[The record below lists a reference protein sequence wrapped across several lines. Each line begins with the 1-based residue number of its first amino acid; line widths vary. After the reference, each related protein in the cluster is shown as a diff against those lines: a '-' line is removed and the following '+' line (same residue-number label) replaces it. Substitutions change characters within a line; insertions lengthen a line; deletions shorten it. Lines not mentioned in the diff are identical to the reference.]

1 MGSVIKKI
9 TKEVSR
15 FADRAGR
22 ELKRTGEKAID
33 EVGRTG
39 ERVGKEIGRS
49 AEKVAKEAGRLEDS
63 HLGRFAIRAATGFSG
78 LYDMYKLGKV
88 AVEGGNSLEWMNAVQ
103 DTLSLGASDAAEGI
117 NSDYGR
123 SVFNY
128 GAMVAGAAL
137 SLTGVG
143 APVGM
148 AIAGGAMAMEQGQQK
163 AAGKQ
168 YEKEAEAEAEAYQA
182 EQKRLNDQAERI
194 NSIYS
199 QSPQTVYGNAYYDQ
213 YRNTGYGS
221 NRNAGRYGIY

>member
-1 MGSVIKKI
+1 MGSVVKKI

-22 ELKRTGEKAID
+22 ELKRTGERVTD

-199 QSPQTVYGNAYYDQ
+199 QSPQTVYSNAYYDQ

>member
-22 ELKRTGEKAID
+22 ELGRAAERT
-33 EVGRTG
+33 
-39 ERVGKEIGRS
+39 GKEIERTAERTGKEIERS
-49 AEKVAKEAGRLEDS
+49 AEKVGKEVSRMEDS
-63 HLGRFAIRAATGFSG
+63 HLGRFMLRGATAG
-78 LYDMYKLGKV
+78 LYDAYKLGKV

-103 DTLSLGASDAAEGI
+103 DTLTLGASDAAEGI

-148 AIAGGAMAMEQGQQK
+148 AVAGGAMAMEQGQQK

-199 QSPQTVYGNAYYDQ
+199 QSPQTVYSNAYYDQ

>member
-199 QSPQTVYGNAYYDQ
+199 QSPQTVYSNAYYDQ